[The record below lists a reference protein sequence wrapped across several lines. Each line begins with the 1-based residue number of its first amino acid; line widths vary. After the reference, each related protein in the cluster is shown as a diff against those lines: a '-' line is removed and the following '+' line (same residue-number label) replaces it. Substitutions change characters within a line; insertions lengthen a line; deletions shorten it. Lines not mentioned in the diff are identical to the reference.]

1 MTPTALVQRQLDAYN
16 QRQLEPFLA
25 VYADDVTVY
34 RLPGAEPS
42 LRGKAALR
50 DFYAGQRF
58 NLPDLHA
65 ELVKR
70 IEFGNKVI
78 DHERVS
84 GVAEQP
90 FEVAAVYE
98 IIDDKIQ
105 NVWFLAAD

>member
-1 MTPTALVQRQLDAYN
+1 MTPAALVQQQLDAYN

-34 RLPGAEPS
+34 RLPSGAPS
-42 LRGKAALR
+42 LQGKAALE
-50 DFYAGQRF
+50 DFYATQRF
-58 NLPDLHA
+58 TLPKLHA

-70 IEFGNKVI
+70 IEVGNKVI

-90 FEVAAVYE
+90 FEVAAIYE
-98 IIDDKIQ
+98 IVAGKIQ
-105 NVWFLAAD
+105 NVWFLAAE